1 VRSEGYLSNMKLLKT
16 ITKIIQEAEEQYNAA
31 AETNLPLE
39 ELDRLE
45 KHYTDSLKLLKL
57 FNSKQEQKKR
67 KNKI

>member
-1 VRSEGYLSNMKLLKT
+1 MRSEGYLSNMKLLKT

>member
-1 VRSEGYLSNMKLLKT
+1 MKLLKT

-31 AETNLPLE
+31 AESNLPLE

-57 FNSKQEQKKR
+57 FNSNQEQKK
-67 KNKI
+67 KKKKI

>member
-1 VRSEGYLSNMKLLKT
+1 MKLLKT